1 VILVKFGLKCFGL
14 VFFTML
20 QAGYGSKGYK
30 IHYSGPLLVPSSN
43 MDQMLKDH
51 DRQIQEAVRRARLD
65 KAKMRRLQAEGNQ
78 INNSLF
84 VSGR

>member
-1 VILVKFGLKCFGL
+1 
-14 VFFTML
+14 ML
-20 QAGYGSKGYK
+20 QVGYGSKGYK
-30 IHYSGPLLVPSSN
+30 IHYSGPLLVPSNN

-65 KAKMRRLQAEGNQ
+65 KAKMKRLQAD
-78 INNSLF
+78 NSLF